1 MASLPDPELPDTGE
15 YVAFEELVAR
25 FFEDEPRTA
34 VHVEFGALSHR
45 GLIRD
50 DNEDHYLVVRRRRAR
65 DVLLSNLPVERF
77 NQSEQEAYTLSV
89 ADGMGG
95 HAFGELASFLALRVA
110 WDLGSNE
117 IKWIVKMNR
126 LSRTN

>member
-50 DNEDHYLVVRRRRAR
+50 DNEDHYLVVRRRRAGF
-65 DVLLSNLPVERF
+65 VGHVERPGR
-77 NQSEQEAYTLSV
+77 ARAV
-89 ADGMGG
+89 GMQRPPG
-95 HAFGELASFLALRVA
+95 LQPLP
-110 WDLGSNE
+110 
-117 IKWIVKMNR
+117 
-126 LSRTN
+126 